1 MEFIKYWQAILT
13 NSRRSKA
20 MQNTMRMYQKWLKAL
35 SIVRT
40 TIEIT
45 SQLLS
50 VPSASLP
57 LSNIHSPVTENLIGQ
72 GRSRCP
78 NHIDLG
84 PQIDTYNEEVK
95 AIGQSDF
102 SCISV
107 SFWREPVDGA
117 LELKSTTIYSCYSCG
132 RPLSRFTCK
141 LNMCN

>member
-132 RPLSRFTCK
+132 RPLSRFT
-141 LNMCN
+141 

>member
-107 SFWREPVDGA
+107 SFWRGIGIEVNHYLFLLFLRKTA
-117 LELKSTTIYSCYSCG
+117 
-132 RPLSRFTCK
+132 FTFH
-141 LNMCN
+141 L

>member
-1 MEFIKYWQAILT
+1 
-13 NSRRSKA
+13 

-132 RPLSRFTCK
+132 RPLSRFT
-141 LNMCN
+141 

>member
-1 MEFIKYWQAILT
+1 
-13 NSRRSKA
+13 
-20 MQNTMRMYQKWLKAL
+20 
-35 SIVRT
+35 
-40 TIEIT
+40 
-45 SQLLS
+45 
-50 VPSASLP
+50 LP

-107 SFWREPVDGA
+107 SFWRGIGIEVNHYLFLLFLRKTA
-117 LELKSTTIYSCYSCG
+117 FTFHLKIKYV
-132 RPLSRFTCK
+132 
-141 LNMCN
+141 

>member
-1 MEFIKYWQAILT
+1 
-13 NSRRSKA
+13 
-20 MQNTMRMYQKWLKAL
+20 
-35 SIVRT
+35 
-40 TIEIT
+40 
-45 SQLLS
+45 
-50 VPSASLP
+50 LP